1 MPSPYE
7 PVSADA
13 RRADAC
19 RPRALAWLTVRDP
32 LVNASFEAPRG
43 WSGAHL
49 QTLRSR
55 LRPSLAPTDALA
67 STRALRVPMDDG
79 TPDALR
85 VLVHTPRGAP
95 APAPAPQLVLLVHGL
110 GGSADSTYM
119 TATAAALL
127 RAGIGAARLDLRGA
141 GRHGT
146 STRQMYH
153 AGRSSDVR
161 VVLRALAA
169 TPQARPRGG
178 TQSLGVMGFSLGG
191 NVTLKLLGE
200 PLEGLPV
207 VAGVAVSAPLDLA
220 AGAEYLHHVAFGG
233 YERAMLRGL
242 RADVARFAPDMSPQ
256 DAAAVAAARRI
267 EQFDDAFTA
276 RRNGWRDAA
285 EYYAVNSSAQYL
297 PRIEVPTLVMHAL
310 DDPVVPAGP
319 YRSIDWEGLADHGFV
334 HRAVTAHGG
343 HVGFHQRGTRVPWY
357 AQRAV
362 RFLTAELADT
372 PG

>member
-1 MPSPYE
+1 
-7 PVSADA
+7 
-13 RRADAC
+13 
-19 RPRALAWLTVRDP
+19 VRDP
-32 LVNASFEAPRG
+32 LVNASFDAPLG
-43 WSGAHL
+43 WRGAHL
-49 QTLRSR
+49 QTVRSR
-55 LRPSLAPTDALA
+55 LRPSVAPTDTLA
-67 STRALRVPMDDG
+67 STRVLRVPMDDG

-85 VLVHTPRGAP
+85 VLVHTPRGEP

-110 GGSADSTYM
+110 GGSAGSAYM

-127 RAGIGAARLDLRGA
+127 GAGIAAARLDLRGA

-153 AGRSSDVR
+153 AGRTADVR
-161 VVLRALAA
+161 AVLRALAGSA
-169 TPQARPRGG
+169 EARRRGG
-178 TQSLGVMGFSLGG
+178 PPSLALMGFSLGG

-220 AGAEYLHHVAFGG
+220 AGAEYLHHVAFGL
-233 YERAMLRGL
+233 YERAMLAGL
-242 RADVARFAPDMSPQ
+242 RADVARFAPDMHPR

-319 YRSIDWEGLADHGFV
+319 YRSIDWDGLAARGCV
-334 HRAVTAHGG
+334 RRAVTPHGG

-362 RFLTAELADT
+362 RFLTGELADT
-372 PG
+372 PGRGG

>member
-1 MPSPYE
+1 MP
-7 PVSADA
+7 
-13 RRADAC
+13 
-19 RPRALAWLTVRDP
+19 DP
-32 LVNASFEAPRG
+32 LVNASFDAPRG
-43 WSGAHL
+43 WASAHL

-55 LRPSLAPTDALA
+55 LRPAAAPTDGLA

-85 VLVHTPRGAP
+85 VLVHTPRPAP

-110 GGSADSTYM
+110 GGSADSAYM

-127 RAGIGAARLDLRGA
+127 RAGMAVARLDLRGA

-146 STRQMYH
+146 STTQLYH
-153 AGRSSDVR
+153 AGRTSDVR
-161 VVLRALAA
+161 AVLRALASSPEA
-169 TPQARPRGG
+169 ARRPGPP
-178 TQSLGVMGFSLGG
+178 SLGLMGFSLGG
-191 NVTLKLLGE
+191 NVTLKLVGE
-200 PLEGLPV
+200 PLEGLPL

-220 AGAEYLHHVAFGG
+220 AGSEYLHHVAFGL

-242 RADVARFAPDMSPQ
+242 RADVARFAPEMTADEV
-256 DAAAVAAARRI
+256 AAVIAARRI

-297 PRIEVPTLVMHAL
+297 PRITLPTLVIHAL

-319 YRSIDWEGLADHGFV
+319 YRSIDWAGLESQGHV
-334 HRAVTAHGG
+334 RRAVTAHGG
-343 HVGFHQRGTRVPWY
+343 HVGFHQRGARPPWYVEQAVAFFTRV
-357 AQRAV
+357 V
-362 RFLTAELADT
+362 T
-372 PG
+372 